1 MWIDSHCHLDA
12 AEYDG
17 ASNVIADEARA
28 ADVNW
33 ILVPAVARANFKAV
47 AELAAEISGCV
58 YALGIH
64 PLYVPQADEED
75 LSVLRDAVAQALN
88 DKKFIAIGEIGL
100 DFFVPSLC
108 EPAMRTKQEYF
119 YSEQLK

>member
-28 ADVNW
+28 ADVKW
-33 ILVPAVARANFKAV
+33 IVVPAVERANFKTV
-47 AELAAEISGCV
+47 AELARENSGCV

-64 PLYVPQADEED
+64 PLYVPQAVEED
-75 LSVLRDAVAQALN
+75 LSVLRDAVVQALN
-88 DKKFIAIGEIGL
+88 DK
-100 DFFVPSLC
+100 
-108 EPAMRTKQEYF
+108 
-119 YSEQLK
+119 